1 MSKAAV
7 ARVGAASESITEALL
22 LAHPE
27 WREREVVDD
36 LRVTA
41 LYAEFRGRAVCLL
54 AYDICEISRLQAL
67 RLRDA
72 VGRGIGV
79 DPACVHVYC
88 SHTHSSS
95 CENDHDL
102 DALKRTSIKAAQEA
116 KQAAAPV
123 ESVDFLRVDTGHK
136 YNINRRTVHGPLGTW
151 CLMQSRGCTDD
162 GAVVD
167 GTEWVGERLRQ
178 FGATAEEVGEVQ
190 GPFPATR
197 PNDPNLD
204 LVLFPKATG
213 GYAGGFVRFTAHA
226 VVCSAGY
233 WRPNMGRDYPGVLCD
248 RLAEAFGCPILFLQG
263 PCGDHRPRHRDVG
276 IVERDRIANGLA
288 DELIG
293 RREQVTRVPFDAL
306 TNETALVRCPLV
318 EDFPA
323 DRAEAAAALQRVQER
338 LDALPRGIE
347 HLSERKALAERAAFY
362 DHARNVL
369 AGRAYLRPE
378 DLAQRAADLEVSL
391 LRFGRVRL
399 LNLQGE
405 LFSTVTRG
413 LLGAGEEP
421 TVIASF
427 CDGVTGYLMP
437 PDDFSQGGYER
448 TWALFDPDAIAD
460 VRTTALSLTRRA
472 VAGN

>member
-1 MSKAAV
+1 MSNAAV
-7 ARVGAASESITEALL
+7 GRVGAAYEPITEALL

-27 WREREVVDD
+27 WREREIVDD

-41 LYAEFRGRAVCLL
+41 LYAACRGRAVCLL
-54 AYDICEISRLQAL
+54 AYDVCEISRLQAL

-72 VGRGIGV
+72 VGQEIGV

-102 DALKRTSIKAAQEA
+102 DSLERTSIEAAQKA

-123 ESVDFLRVDTGHK
+123 ESVDFLRVDTGRK
-136 YNINRRTVHGPLGTW
+136 YNINRRTRHGPLGTW

-167 GTEWVGERLRQ
+167 GTEWVRERLRQ
-178 FGATAEEVGEVQ
+178 FGATAEESGAVQ

-204 LVLFPKATG
+204 LVLFPKRDG

-226 VVCSAGY
+226 VLCSAGY
-233 WRPNMGRDYPGVLCD
+233 WRPNIGRDYPGVLCD
-248 RLAEAFGCPILFLQG
+248 RLAKAFGCPILFLQG
-263 PCGDHRPRHRDVG
+263 PCGDHRTRHHDVG

-288 DELIG
+288 DELLG
-293 RREQVTRVPFDAL
+293 RREQCARFPFDAL
-306 TNETALVRCPLV
+306 TNETALLRCPLV

-323 DRAEAAAALQRVQER
+323 DRAEAAAPLQRVEER
-338 LDALPRGIE
+338 LDALPRGLE
-347 HLSERKALAERAAFY
+347 HLRERKDLAERAAFY
-362 DHARNVL
+362 NHARTVL

-378 DLAQRAADLEVSL
+378 DLARRAADLEVSL
-391 LRFGRVRL
+391 LRFGGVSL
-399 LNLQGE
+399 LNFEGE

-413 LLGAGEEP
+413 LLDPAEEP

-437 PDDFSQGGYER
+437 PDDFPEGGYER
-448 TWALFDPDAIAD
+448 TWVLFDPDAVAD
-460 VRTTALSLTRRA
+460 LRTTALSLMRRHD
-472 VAGN
+472 